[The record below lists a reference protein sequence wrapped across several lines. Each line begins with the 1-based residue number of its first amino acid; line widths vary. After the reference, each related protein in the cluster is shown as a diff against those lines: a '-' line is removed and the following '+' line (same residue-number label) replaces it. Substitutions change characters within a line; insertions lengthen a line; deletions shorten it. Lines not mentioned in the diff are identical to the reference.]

1 MRIALFT
8 DTFGQTNGVTR
19 TLYRL
24 VRHQPRDDI
33 EIDLYTY
40 GAREEQEQMATGR
53 IYRFA
58 PALPIHYY
66 PGMPFDGAL
75 GNFRV
80 LSAFRA
86 SRYDV
91 VHVATPGSMGICG
104 IALAGQYRIPMIG
117 TYHTSLPAYV
127 RARARLFAD
136 QLCSLTWSYVKWFY
150 GRCRLVLAPSIS
162 IKSELERHLRVPIG
176 IFSRGVDT
184 ELFAPSW
191 RRRDDDGPPRILYV
205 GRLAPEK
212 NIEMLVEAFG
222 RMRQEALLQIVG
234 EGPLHDSL
242 RRSRDERVRALGLMH
257 GQELSTTY
265 ASADVFAYP
274 SRTDTFGNAVLE
286 AMSSGLPAVVMDE
299 GGPKEIVTD
308 GHDGFVVSDADTM
321 RQRLEQL
328 ISDERLRRRMGRNA
342 RATAEARSWDKAF
355 RHLFEAY
362 RRVGDI
368 DRRRRSAKS

>member
-8 DTFGQTNGVTR
+8 DTFGQINGVTR

-24 VRHQPRDDI
+24 VRHQPKGDI

-40 GAREEQEQMATGR
+40 GDREEQEQMPTGR

-80 LSAFRA
+80 LNAFRA
-86 SRYDV
+86 NRYDV

-104 IALAGQYRIPMIG
+104 IALAQQYHIPMIG

-127 RARARLFAD
+127 KARARVFAD

-150 GRCRLVLAPSIS
+150 GRCRLVLAPSDS
-162 IKSELERHLRVPIG
+162 IKSELERHMRVPIG

-184 ELFAPSW
+184 ELFAPSY
-191 RRRDDDGPPRILYV
+191 RRRNDGEPARILYV

-212 NIEMLVEAFG
+212 NIQMLAQAFG
-222 RMRQEALLQIVG
+222 QMEQDAVLQIVG
-234 EGPLHDSL
+234 EGPLYDCL
-242 RRSRDERVRALGLMH
+242 RRSRDQRVQVLGLMH
-257 GQELSTTY
+257 GEELSTTY

-286 AMSSGLPAVVMDE
+286 AMSSGLPAIVMDE

-308 GHDGFVVSDADTM
+308 GHDGFVVSDAQTM
-321 RQRLEQL
+321 RQRLAQL
-328 ISDERLRRRMGRNA
+328 VSDDDLRNRMARNA
-342 RATAEARSWDKAF
+342 RATAEARSWDAAF
-355 RHLFEAY
+355 GHLFESY
-362 RRVGDI
+362 RRVGRFG
-368 DRRRRSAKS
+368 RRRRSTQG